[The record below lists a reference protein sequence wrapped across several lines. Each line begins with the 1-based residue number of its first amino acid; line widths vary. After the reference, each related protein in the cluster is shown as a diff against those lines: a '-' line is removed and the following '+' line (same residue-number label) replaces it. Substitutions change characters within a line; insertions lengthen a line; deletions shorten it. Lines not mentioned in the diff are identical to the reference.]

1 MRPQA
6 RSARSQAAGAGSA
19 SARAVSCQL
28 RSGTSASASPA
39 ATIARMRASVS
50 GAIVKPSGSK
60 RARKR
65 ATRSIRTG
73 SSLKASDTCLSLR
86 DSRSTR
92 PPCGSINVPSA
103 SRAIALMVRSRRYQV
118 VLERD
123 VGRKLQLEAAIARP
137 GLALGAGERVLLA
150 GLGVQEHREV
160 PADLAV
166 AEVQHLLRRCADHD
180 PVALADRPAEQL
192 VANRAADQIDFHRI
206 MLRDSPWRPIRLLA
220 AAAAAM
226 VLGGCYYT
234 HIAAGQLEM
243 NSRREPIA
251 EVIANPATEATLRR
265 RLEFAVRA
273 RDFAMADL
281 GLPDNGSYR
290 TFADLGRRYATWNL
304 FAAPELSIEPKRW
317 CFPIAGCVSYRG
329 YFDEAHAARAAAKL
343 RKRGYDTW
351 VGPSIAYSTLGHLRD
366 PVLNTMLGYG
376 DAELAAFIFHEL
388 AHQAAYAPGDSDFNE
403 AFAMVVEAEGLRRW
417 YAREGPP
424 GAIEKFN
431 AARKRQHD
439 VAALMV
445 DARNRLAGIYAR
457 TPDAAAAR
465 AQKSCGI
472 RPPRRGAHR
481 RRPAGAR

>member
-1 MRPQA
+1 
-6 RSARSQAAGAGSA
+6 
-19 SARAVSCQL
+19 
-28 RSGTSASASPA
+28 
-39 ATIARMRASVS
+39 
-50 GAIVKPSGSK
+50 
-60 RARKR
+60 
-65 ATRSIRTG
+65 
-73 SSLKASDTCLSLR
+73 
-86 DSRSTR
+86 
-92 PPCGSINVPSA
+92 
-103 SRAIALMVRSRRYQV
+103 
-118 VLERD
+118 
-123 VGRKLQLEAAIARP
+123 
-137 GLALGAGERVLLA
+137 
-150 GLGVQEHREV
+150 
-160 PADLAV
+160 
-166 AEVQHLLRRCADHD
+166 
-180 PVALADRPAEQL
+180 
-192 VANRAADQIDFHRI
+192 
-206 MLRDSPWRPIRLLA
+206 MLRDSPWRPIRPLA
-220 AAAAAM
+220 AAAAAI

-329 YFDEAHAARAAAKL
+329 YFDEAHAARAAEKL

-424 GAIEKFN
+424 GALEKFT

-439 VAALMV
+439 GAALMV

-457 TPDAAAAR
+457 TPDTASAR
-465 AQKSCGI
+465 AQKSAEFARLAEALAAGGQPAPGELNNARLIAVATYERCVPAL
-472 RPPRRGAHR
+472 RAELERLANDLPAFYAEMKRLENDPNSR
-481 RRPAGAR
+481 RRLCPTS